1 MEPRTFSLRYR
12 PQNFAELFDQEHVKR
27 TLTNAIQHNR
37 LAHAYLFAGPRGVG
51 KTTTAR
57 ILAKSLNCVEG
68 PTINPCNKCST
79 CLEIK
84 ASKSL
89 DVLEIDGASNRGIDQ
104 IRELRENVR
113 YRPTSGPYRIYIIDE
128 VHMLTEPAFNALLK
142 TLEEPP
148 SHVIFIFATT
158 EPHKVPATIL
168 SRCQRFDFKRIAP
181 DVIAKRLE
189 MIIEKEKLDVAE
201 DAVGLIADIADGGLR
216 DAESVLE
223 QITTFKQEKVTA
235 KDVTELLGI
244 VPCERFSHLLKLVGE
259 KNEAGLLEFLEETFA
274 AGYDVAEFYF
284 GMVGFLRALLF
295 TSLEMKAGRSAFPE
309 NVLSHAKEYRPK
321 ELARMLE
328 RFLKSEEAF
337 KRSREKVIFIETL
350 TLALMDTEEPQ
361 AAPMNSSPASEP
373 SSRFPKTFTSGQ
385 NSKPKAKK
393 STLQQNPAGVVNT
406 GEAQAPIPEEEP
418 SEQTLEN
425 DTKKAEEEI
434 REAEE
439 PLQSASL
446 TDVWERFMEEIS
458 AEESFLTLA
467 LQASKII
474 DTRNNLLR
482 IGISDNPELNIG
494 RLEAE
499 QSHLEERLSRLAGQ
513 KMRLE
518 FEATSPAKKENG
530 TPKSKPR
537 SPVEDV
543 LDIFKGEIVR

>member
-12 PQNFAELFDQEHVKR
+12 PQDFAELFDQEHVKR

-68 PTINPCNKCST
+68 PTVHPCDKCST

-113 YRPTSGPYRIYIIDE
+113 YRPTSGHYRIYIIDE
-128 VHMLTEPAFNALLK
+128 VHMLTTEAFNALLK

-189 MIIEKEKLDVAE
+189 MIIEKENLDVAE
-201 DAVGLIADIADGGLR
+201 DAVRLIADIADGGLR

-223 QITTFKQEKVTA
+223 QITTFKQGRVTA
-235 KDVTELLGI
+235 EDVTELLGI
-244 VPCERFSHLLKLVGE
+244 VPYERFSHLLELVGE
-259 KNEAGLLEFLEETFA
+259 KDEAGLLAFLEQTFA

-295 TSLEMKAGRSAFPE
+295 TSLDMRVERSSFPE
-309 NVLSHAKEYRPK
+309 NVLKHAKEYRPK
-321 ELARMLE
+321 QLARMLE

-350 TLALMDTEEPQ
+350 TLALLDTEEKQ
-361 AAPMNSSPASEP
+361 AVPTNSSTVSEP
-373 SSRFPKTFTSGQ
+373 SSRSTKTATSAQ
-385 NSKPKAKK
+385 TSRPKAQK
-393 STLQQNPAGVVNT
+393 SPLQQNHAGVLNT
-406 GEAQAPIPEEEP
+406 GEGPASIPEEGP
-418 SEQTLEN
+418 SKQATEN
-425 DTKKAEEEI
+425 DTKKAEGEMWETEESV
-434 REAEE
+434 
-439 PLQSASL
+439 QSVPL
-446 TDVWERFMEEIS
+446 TDVWKRFIKEIS
-458 AEESFLTLA
+458 TEESFLTLA
-467 LQASKII
+467 LQTSEII
-474 DTRNNLLR
+474 ETRNNLLR
-482 IGISDNPELNIG
+482 IGISNNPELNIG
-494 RLEAE
+494 CLEAE
-499 QSHLEERLSRLAGQ
+499 QSQLEERLSRLAGQ
-513 KMRLE
+513 KLRLE
-518 FEATSPAKKENG
+518 FKATKPIKKESRG
-530 TPKSKPR
+530 PKSKPR
-537 SPVEDV
+537 SAVEDV

>member
-12 PQNFAELFDQEHVKR
+12 PQNFEELFDQEHVKR

-37 LAHAYLFAGPRGVG
+37 LVHAYLFAGPRGVG

-68 PTINPCNKCST
+68 PTVHPCDKCST

-113 YRPTSGPYRIYIIDE
+113 YRPTSGHYRIYIIDE
-128 VHMLTEPAFNALLK
+128 VHMLTTEAFNALLK

-189 MIIEKEKLDVAE
+189 MIIEKENLDVSE
-201 DAVGLIADIADGGLR
+201 DAVRLIADIADGGLR

-223 QITTFKQEKVTA
+223 QITTFKQGRVTA
-235 KDVTELLGI
+235 EDVTELLGI
-244 VPCERFSHLLKLVGE
+244 VPYERFSHLLKLVGE
-259 KNEAGLLEFLEETFA
+259 KDEAGLLASLEQTFA

-295 TSLEMKAGRSAFPE
+295 TSLDMRVERSSFPE
-309 NVLSHAKEYRPK
+309 NVLKHAKEYRPK

-350 TLALMDTEEPQ
+350 ALSLLDMGEKQQVSKE
-361 AAPMNSSPASEP
+361 
-373 SSRFPKTFTSGQ
+373 SSRSTKTSTSGQ
-385 NSKPKAKK
+385 TSRPKAQK
-393 STLQQNPAGVVNT
+393 STLQQNHAGVLNT
-406 GEAQAPIPEEEP
+406 GKPQAPIPEEEP
-418 SEQTLEN
+418 SKQAPEN
-425 DTKKAEEEI
+425 DTKKVEGEM

-439 PLQSASL
+439 SVQSVPLKQ
-446 TDVWERFMEEIS
+446 VWKRFMEEIET
-458 AEESFLTLA
+458 EESFVTLA
-467 LQASKII
+467 LQESGII
-474 DTRNNLLR
+474 EAQDNLLT
-482 IGISDNPELNIG
+482 IGINNNQKLNIG
-494 RLEAE
+494 RLKAE

-518 FEATSPAKKENG
+518 FKATKPMKKENG
-530 TPKSKPR
+530 GPKSKPR
-537 SPVEDV
+537 SAVEDV
-543 LDIFKGEIVR
+543 LDIFKGDIVR

>member
-37 LAHAYLFAGPRGVG
+37 LVHAYLFAGPRGVG

-68 PTINPCNKCST
+68 PTVHPCDKCST

-113 YRPTSGPYRIYIIDE
+113 YRPTSGHYRIYIIDE

-189 MIIEKEKLDVAE
+189 MIIEKENLDVAE
-201 DAVGLIADIADGGLR
+201 DAVRLIADIADGGLR

-223 QITTFKQEKVTA
+223 QITTFKQGRVTA
-235 KDVTELLGI
+235 EDVTELLGI
-244 VPCERFSHLLKLVGE
+244 VPYERFSHLLKLVGE
-259 KNEAGLLEFLEETFA
+259 KDEAGLLAFLEQTFA

-295 TSLEMKAGRSAFPE
+295 TSLDMRVERSSFPE
-309 NVLSHAKEYRPK
+309 NVLKHAKEYRPK

-328 RFLKSEEAF
+328 RFLKSEETF

-350 TLALMDTEEPQ
+350 TLALLDTEEKQ
-361 AAPMNSSPASEP
+361 QVSKE
-373 SSRFPKTFTSGQ
+373 SSRSPKTSTSGQ
-385 NSKPKAKK
+385 TSKPKAKK
-393 STLQQNPAGVVNT
+393 STLRQNHAGVLNT
-406 GEAQAPIPEEEP
+406 GKPQAPIPEEGP
-418 SEQTLEN
+418 SEQASEN
-425 DTKKAEEEI
+425 DTKKAEGKM

-439 PLQSASL
+439 SVQSVPL
-446 TDVWERFMEEIS
+446 TDVWKRFIKEIGT
-458 AEESFLTLA
+458 EESFLTLA
-467 LQASKII
+467 LQTSEII
-474 DTRNNLLR
+474 ETRNNLLK
-482 IGISDNPELNIG
+482 IGISNNPELNIG
-494 RLEAE
+494 CLEAE

-518 FEATSPAKKENG
+518 FKATKPQKAESRG
-530 TPKSKPR
+530 PKSKPR

-543 LDIFKGEIVR
+543 LDIFKGDIVR

>member
-12 PQNFAELFDQEHVKR
+12 PQNFEELFDQEHVKR

-37 LAHAYLFAGPRGVG
+37 LVHAYLFAGPRGVG

-68 PTINPCNKCST
+68 PTVHPCDKCST

-113 YRPTSGPYRIYIIDE
+113 YRPTSGHYRIYIIDE
-128 VHMLTEPAFNALLK
+128 VHMLTTEAFNALLK

-148 SHVIFIFATT
+148 RHVIFIFATT

-189 MIIEKEKLDVAE
+189 MIIEKENLDVSE
-201 DAVGLIADIADGGLR
+201 DAVRLIADIADGGLR

-223 QITTFKQEKVTA
+223 QITTFKQGRVTA
-235 KDVTELLGI
+235 EDVTELLGI
-244 VPCERFSHLLKLVGE
+244 VPYERFSHLLKLVGE
-259 KNEAGLLEFLEETFA
+259 KDEAGLLAFLEQTFA

-295 TSLEMKAGRSAFPE
+295 TSLDMRVERSSFPE
-309 NVLSHAKEYRPK
+309 NVLKRAKEYRPK

-337 KRSREKVIFIETL
+337 KRSREKVIFIETM
-350 TLALMDTEEPQ
+350 ALSLLDMGEKQPVSKE
-361 AAPMNSSPASEP
+361 
-373 SSRFPKTFTSGQ
+373 SSRSTKTSTSPQ
-385 NSKPKAKK
+385 TSRPKAQK
-393 STLQQNPAGVVNT
+393 SPLQQNHAGVLNT
-406 GEAQAPIPEEEP
+406 GEGPASIPEEGP
-418 SEQTLEN
+418 SKQASEN
-425 DTKKAEEEI
+425 DTKKVEGEMREVEESVQSV
-434 REAEE
+434 
-439 PLQSASL
+439 PLKQ
-446 TDVWERFMEEIS
+446 VWKRFIKETET
-458 AEESFLTLA
+458 EESFVTLA
-467 LQASKII
+467 LQASEII
-474 DTRNNLLR
+474 ETRNNLLT
-482 IGISDNPELNIG
+482 IGINNNPELNIG
-494 RLEAE
+494 RLKAE

-518 FEATSPAKKENG
+518 FKATKPMKKESRG
-530 TPKSKPR
+530 PKSKPR
-537 SPVEDV
+537 SAVEDV
-543 LDIFKGEIVR
+543 LDIFKGDIVR

>member
-37 LAHAYLFAGPRGVG
+37 LVHAYLFAGPRGVG

-68 PTINPCNKCST
+68 PTVHPCDKCST

-113 YRPTSGPYRIYIIDE
+113 YRPTSGHYRIYIIDE

-189 MIIEKEKLDVAE
+189 MIIEKENLDVAE
-201 DAVGLIADIADGGLR
+201 DAVRLIADIADGGLR

-223 QITTFKQEKVTA
+223 QITTFKQGRVTA
-235 KDVTELLGI
+235 EDVTELLGI
-244 VPCERFSHLLKLVGE
+244 VPYERFSHLLKLVGE
-259 KNEAGLLEFLEETFA
+259 KDEAGLLAFLEQTFA

-295 TSLEMKAGRSAFPE
+295 TSLDMRVERSSFPE
-309 NVLSHAKEYRPK
+309 NVLKHAKEYRPK

-328 RFLKSEEAF
+328 RFLKSEETF

-350 TLALMDTEEPQ
+350 TLALLDTEEKQ
-361 AAPMNSSPASEP
+361 QVSKE
-373 SSRFPKTFTSGQ
+373 SSRSPKTSTSGQ
-385 NSKPKAKK
+385 TSKPKAKK
-393 STLQQNPAGVVNT
+393 STLRQNHAGVLNT
-406 GEAQAPIPEEEP
+406 GKPQAPIPEEGP
-418 SEQTLEN
+418 SEQASEN
-425 DTKKAEEEI
+425 DTKKAEGKM

-439 PLQSASL
+439 SVQSVPL
-446 TDVWERFMEEIS
+446 TDVWKRFIKEIGT
-458 AEESFLTLA
+458 EESFLTLA
-467 LQASKII
+467 LQTSEII
-474 DTRNNLLR
+474 ETRNNLLK
-482 IGISDNPELNIG
+482 IGISNNPELNIG
-494 RLEAE
+494 CLEAE

-518 FEATSPAKKENG
+518 FKATKPQKAESRG
-530 TPKSKPR
+530 PKSKPR
-537 SPVEDV
+537 SPVDDV
-543 LDIFKGEIVR
+543 LDIFKGDIVR

>member
-12 PQNFAELFDQEHVKR
+12 PQNFEELFDQEHVKR

-37 LAHAYLFAGPRGVG
+37 LVHAYLFAGPRGVG

-68 PTINPCNKCST
+68 PTVHPCDKCST

-113 YRPTSGPYRIYIIDE
+113 YRPTSGHYRIYIIDE
-128 VHMLTEPAFNALLK
+128 VHMLTTEAFNALLK

-181 DVIAKRLE
+181 DVITKRLE
-189 MIIEKEKLDVAE
+189 MIIEKENLDVSE
-201 DAVGLIADIADGGLR
+201 DAVRLIADIADGGLR

-223 QITTFKQEKVTA
+223 QITTFKQGRVTA
-235 KDVTELLGI
+235 EDVTELLGI
-244 VPCERFSHLLKLVGE
+244 VPYERFSHLLKLVGE
-259 KNEAGLLEFLEETFA
+259 KDEAGLLAFLEQTFA

-295 TSLEMKAGRSAFPE
+295 TSLDMRVERSSFPE
-309 NVLSHAKEYRPK
+309 NVLKHAKEYRPK

-337 KRSREKVIFIETL
+337 KRSREKVIFIETM
-350 TLALMDTEEPQ
+350 ALSLLDMGEKQPVPKE
-361 AAPMNSSPASEP
+361 
-373 SSRFPKTFTSGQ
+373 SSRSTKTSTSPQ
-385 NSKPKAKK
+385 TSRPKAQK
-393 STLQQNPAGVVNT
+393 SPLQQNHASVLNT
-406 GEAQAPIPEEEP
+406 GEGPASIPEEGP
-418 SEQTLEN
+418 SKQDPEN
-425 DTKKAEEEI
+425 DTKKAEGEI

-439 PLQSASL
+439 SVQSVPL
-446 TDVWERFMEEIS
+446 TDVWKRFIKEIS
-458 AEESFLTLA
+458 TEESFLTLA
-467 LQASKII
+467 LQTSEII
-474 DTRNNLLR
+474 ETRNNLLT
-482 IGISDNPELNIG
+482 IGISNNPKLNIG
-494 RLEAE
+494 CLEAE

-513 KMRLE
+513 KLRLE
-518 FEATSPAKKENG
+518 FKATKSIKKESRG
-530 TPKSKPR
+530 PKSKPR
-537 SPVEDV
+537 SAVEDV
-543 LDIFKGEIVR
+543 LDIFKGDIVR